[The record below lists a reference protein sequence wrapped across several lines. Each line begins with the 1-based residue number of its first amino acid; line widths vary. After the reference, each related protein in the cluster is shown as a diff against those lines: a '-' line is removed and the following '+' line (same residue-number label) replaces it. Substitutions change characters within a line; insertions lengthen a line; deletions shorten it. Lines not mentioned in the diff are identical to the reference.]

1 MEVSG
6 HQESLDISIYQNN
19 FLNISQ
25 MKESQTGL
33 ELGTKFILV
42 YPSFSVDFRGFK
54 EHGYEKYELS
64 IFFLLTI

>member
-25 MKESQTGL
+25 MKESQTKNNKIYSGL
-33 ELGTKFILV
+33 PIIFRW
-42 YPSFSVDFRGFK
+42 FSRF
-54 EHGYEKYELS
+54 
-64 IFFLLTI
+64 